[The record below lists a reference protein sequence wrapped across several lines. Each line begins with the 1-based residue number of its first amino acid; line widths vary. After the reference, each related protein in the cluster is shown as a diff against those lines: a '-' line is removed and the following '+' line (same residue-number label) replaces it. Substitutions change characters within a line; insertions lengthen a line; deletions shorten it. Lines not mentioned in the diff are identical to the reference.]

1 MDCADATA
9 RGGEDHRVPAKTD
22 NTDAQEG
29 FLGGWGQLQLPH
41 SCCAHGPQHSSCC
54 KPGGGCLWAVP
65 SKCPQGSAYNISS
78 RSTTRTPSFHHV
90 CHMLGK
96 YKPVT
101 RISQV
106 QLQQTEKLSKI
117 TNRWSHLAK
126 LPLKALSM
134 QNLALN
140 VLLEGVMPL
149 MQRVDCHTGGG
160 SVAISA
166 AGAECV

>member
-29 FLGGWGQLQLPH
+29 VLGGWRQLQFPH
-41 SCCAHGPQHSSCC
+41 SCCAHGSQHSSCC

-65 SKCPQGSAYNISS
+65 SGCPQGNACNLSS

-101 RISQV
+101 RTS
-106 QLQQTEKLSKI
+106 LTGGATTDRETEQDYKQMES
-117 TNRWSHLAK
+117 SCLACTQGIK
-126 LPLKALSM
+126 Y
-134 QNLALN
+134 ALN
-140 VLLEGVMPL
+140 VLLEGVIPL
-149 MQRVDCHTGGG
+149 MQRVDYDTGGG

-166 AGAECV
+166 AGAERV